1 MFPPEAIT
9 FLKGLEKNNTR
20 DWFQPRKEIF
30 DSKLKAPMLEFVEVM
45 NAELLKFAPEHITEP
60 KKAVYRIYRDTRF
73 SKDKTPYKTHLGAIF
88 PRRGFA
94 RDAGAGYYF
103 HVSAKEVG
111 IACGLYSPGPE
122 HLRKV
127 RDFLAENYELF
138 RATAAP
144 LKKLMGR
151 VQGTTLQRAPKGFDP
166 EHPAVDLIKMK
177 QWYWWVELDPKLA
190 TSPKLKSEI
199 AKRFRAMRTMVELL
213 NQPLLARRAAKVDKR
228 GRRGRGMIPASSST
242 VRMLT

>member
-9 FLKGLEKNNTR
+9 FLRGLEKNNTR

-30 DSKLKAPMLEFVEVM
+30 ESKLKNPMIEFVEQI

-88 PRRGFA
+88 PRRGLGK
-94 RDAGAGYYF
+94 DAAAGFYF

-111 IACGLYSPGPE
+111 VACGAYAPGPE
-122 HLRKV
+122 QLLKIRHFIAANDKLV
-127 RDFLAENYELF
+127 RT
-138 RATAAP
+138 TAARA
-144 LKKLMGR
+144 KKLMGSLQGSTLTR
-151 VQGTTLQRAPKGFDP
+151 VPKGFDP
-166 EHPAVDLIKMK
+166 AHPAADLIKKK
-177 QWYWWVELDPKLA
+177 QWYCWVELDPKLA

-199 AKRFRAMRTMVELL
+199 VKRFKVMAPLVELL
-213 NQPLLARRAAKVDKR
+213 NRPLLAKR
-228 GRRGRGMIPASSST
+228 
-242 VRMLT
+242 